1 MQQPCFR
8 RGRNSRGF
16 SLIELL
22 IVIAIILII
31 LAIAVPKLGSA
42 KMNANEMAVIR
53 EIQTINSMQTQYN
66 SQFGRYATTL
76 NELGPPTSGGPGP
89 QAADLIPGTLSTG
102 DKDGYL
108 FTLAGTPSGYT
119 LNVNPKVYNSTG
131 RRTFYSDQSM
141 TIRQNWSSEPANVS
155 SPEFKYTR
163 TQYGIRGDVWPPP
176 QAWRAEPRF
185 QNGGSIRLAD
195 HAGGYADAADA
206 LRRRVDPASS

>member
-8 RGRNSRGF
+8 RGRASRGF

-53 EIQTINSMQTQYN
+53 EIQTINSMETQYN

-76 NELGPPTSGGPGP
+76 AELGPPTSGGPGP
-89 QAADLIPGTLSTG
+89 QAADPIPGALSNG

-155 SPEFKYTR
+155 SPEFK
-163 TQYGIRGDVWPPP
+163 
-176 QAWRAEPRF
+176 
-185 QNGGSIRLAD
+185 
-195 HAGGYADAADA
+195 
-206 LRRRVDPASS
+206 